1 VILLCFIYSYLFF
14 LSARRLSSTWKL
26 TSHKVVASMPD
37 KVKRSNASR
46 DFKLL
51 VNIALIIKMLDV
63 LEEKMSYL
71 DI

>member
-1 VILLCFIYSYLFF
+1 
-14 LSARRLSSTWKL
+14 
-26 TSHKVVASMPD
+26 MPD

-63 LEEKMSYL
+63 LEEKISYL